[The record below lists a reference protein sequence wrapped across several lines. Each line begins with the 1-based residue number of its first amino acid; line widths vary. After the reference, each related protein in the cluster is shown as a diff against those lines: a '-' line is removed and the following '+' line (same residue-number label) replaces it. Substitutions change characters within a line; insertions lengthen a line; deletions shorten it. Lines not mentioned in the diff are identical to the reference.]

1 MKKAIQILTDG
12 TVNVLEFTNDNGLA
26 TLQKGVGGW
35 VEAVD
40 LPKHKMTMWVN
51 EEGKLSGLEYNPSGT
66 MLWWSVYG
74 ETDVIVGDIVLTG
87 LPDDEGD
94 TQGLTPEQVAQFTE

>member
-12 TVNVLEFTNDNGLA
+12 TINVLEFDNANSLEV
-26 TLQKGVGGW
+26 LQKGVGGW

-40 LPKHKMTMWVN
+40 FPKLNLTMWLN
-51 EEGKLSGLEYNPSGT
+51 EEGKLTGLEPNPSGT
-66 MLWWSVYG
+66 MLWWSTYG
-74 ETDVIVGDIVLTG
+74 QTDHIVGDIVLTG
-87 LPDDEGD
+87 MTDDEGD